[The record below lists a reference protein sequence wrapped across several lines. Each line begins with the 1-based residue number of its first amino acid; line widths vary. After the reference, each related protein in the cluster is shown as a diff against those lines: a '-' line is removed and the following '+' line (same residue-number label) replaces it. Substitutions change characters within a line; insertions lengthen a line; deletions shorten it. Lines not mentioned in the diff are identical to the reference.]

1 MCNNVKSSVRLQL
14 CFHLADTYFQLL
26 SIFVS
31 PSLSLS
37 AFHHFIVHL
46 HSFIV
51 PLCTSHLFQCF
62 ITARL
67 TSSSTPFFPHTHTNV
82 KFVCFQCTCFFP
94 ELVLFVSSLLVPTF
108 SIPSIYSP
116 LTVRQL
122 IAAVYFPAFVCLIR
136 MSVAAR
142 VCLTRAQWLSEL
154 TAHKRAVIPCVK
166 DCYWHGPF
174 NLTLSKLCV
183 PSCPPHLYSH
193 PFFTH
198 IFIHPQ
204 AS

>member
-67 TSSSTPFFPHTHTNV
+67 TSSSTPFFPHTKTQTCLLPVYLFFSRACLVRVFPPCPHFLHSLNLFSSYCSPADCSSV
-82 KFVCFQCTCFFP
+82 LPGLCLLDQDVCGSAS
-94 ELVLFVSSLLVPTF
+94 VSYTG
-108 SIPSIYSP
+108 
-116 LTVRQL
+116 
-122 IAAVYFPAFVCLIR
+122 
-136 MSVAAR
+136 SVI
-142 VCLTRAQWLSEL
+142 E
-154 TAHKRAVIPCVK
+154 
-166 DCYWHGPF
+166 
-174 NLTLSKLCV
+174 
-183 PSCPPHLYSH
+183 
-193 PFFTH
+193 
-198 IFIHPQ
+198 
-204 AS
+204 

>member
-67 TSSSTPFFPHTHTNV
+67 TSSSTPFFPHTHTH
-82 KFVCFQCTCFFP
+82 KRKLVCFQCTCFFSRAR
-94 ELVLFVSSLLVPTF
+94 LVRVFPPCPHFLHSLNLFSSYCSPADCSSVLPGLCLLDQDVCGSASVSYTG
-108 SIPSIYSP
+108 
-116 LTVRQL
+116 
-122 IAAVYFPAFVCLIR
+122 
-136 MSVAAR
+136 SVI
-142 VCLTRAQWLSEL
+142 E
-154 TAHKRAVIPCVK
+154 
-166 DCYWHGPF
+166 
-174 NLTLSKLCV
+174 
-183 PSCPPHLYSH
+183 
-193 PFFTH
+193 
-198 IFIHPQ
+198 
-204 AS
+204 

>member
-67 TSSSTPFFPHTHTNV
+67 TSSSTPFFPHTHTQTQTCLLPV
-82 KFVCFQCTCFFP
+82 YLFFSPSSSCSCLPSLSPLSPFPQFILLLLFASWLQQCTSRPLSAWSGCLWQC
-94 ELVLFVSSLLVPTF
+94 ECVLHGLSDWVSSLHTKG
-108 SIPSIYSP
+108 
-116 LTVRQL
+116 Q
-122 IAAVYFPAFVCLIR
+122 
-136 MSVAAR
+136 
-142 VCLTRAQWLSEL
+142 
-154 TAHKRAVIPCVK
+154 
-166 DCYWHGPF
+166 
-174 NLTLSKLCV
+174 
-183 PSCPPHLYSH
+183 
-193 PFFTH
+193 
-198 IFIHPQ
+198 
-204 AS
+204 